1 MGMRVVSSGGPNPLY
16 GDLRYK
22 PYEEWDERTKARHE
36 HAYERWGLLFQLG
49 NITGL
54 PFPEGYEEEDDP
66 IWKLSRLS
74 DIWARGGLMYFW
86 IERDRLAQRD
96 FSNVWVLGASQR

>member
-1 MGMRVVSSGGPNPLY
+1 MGMRDGLVRGPNPLY

-36 HAYERWGLLFQLG
+36 QAYERWRLLFQLG

-54 PFPEGYEEEDDP
+54 PFPAGYVEEDDP
-66 IWKLSRLS
+66 IWKLSRLATS
-74 DIWARGGLMYFW
+74 GRVA
-86 IERDRLAQRD
+86 A
-96 FSNVWVLGASQR
+96 